1 MSEKSEDQKKYKRS
15 PALTASIILV
25 FLSIVLLLTLA
36 MFTSFDEVTN
46 RLEAGKVDIVLEE
59 HHWNPQNGDEI
70 VPNTFVEKDPTVRN
84 KEETVNT
91 YVFLEVIVPYDDDP
105 HLIIEKAYQDEAA
118 NASPHK
124 AGKNIYTNTSG
135 EKVPYYKFVATGEQ
149 IGRDHY
155 KSCPPDD
162 LRAYYDNTYTKAQMV
177 NTCWKLLTNYPKDD
191 FQRKTWTYVYAYVQD
206 NPARLQPLIANATIQ
221 TPLFNEIYLLNFR
234 EREVTNQVST
244 AFPDTARD
252 YSIKINAYGIQAEF
266 LKQNNLTT
274 EVPEEVWAMLDEDYT
289 YSVPSP

>member
-105 HLIIEKAYQDEAA
+105 HLIIEKAYQDD
-118 NASPHK
+118 PQQ
-124 AGKNIYTNTSG
+124 AGKNIYTNTLG
-135 EKVPYYKFVATGEQ
+135 AKIPYYKFVATGES
-149 IGRDHY
+149 IGMDHY
-155 KSCPPDD
+155 KIYSDNNFSN
-162 LRAYYDNTYTKAQMV
+162 YYDHNYTNEQKV
-177 NTCWKLLTNYPKDD
+177 NSCWKLLTSYPKDD
-191 FQRKTWTYVYAYVQD
+191 LQRKTWTYVYAYVQD
-206 NPARLQPLIANATIQ
+206 NSELLQPLIANATIQ

-234 EREVTNQVST
+234 ERKVTNEVST
-244 AFPDTARD
+244 AFPDPARD

-274 EVPEEVWAMLDEDYT
+274 GVPEEVWAMLDEDYT
-289 YSVPSP
+289 YPVP

>member
-105 HLIIEKAYQDEAA
+105 HLIIEEAYQND
-118 NASPHK
+118 PQQ
-124 AGKNIYTNTSG
+124 AGKNIFNTSG
-135 EKVPYYKFVATGEQ
+135 EKVPYYKFVATGEP
-149 IGRDHY
+149 IGADHY
-155 KSCPPDD
+155 KSCPPND
-162 LRAYYDNTYTKAQMV
+162 LRAYYDNNYTNVQKV
-177 NTCWKLLTNYPKDD
+177 NSCWKLLTGYPKGDT
-191 FQRKTWTYVYAYVQD
+191 QRKTWTYVYAYVQE
-206 NPARLQPLIANATIQ
+206 NSKLLQPLIANATIQ

-234 EREVTNQVST
+234 ERKVST
-244 AFPDTARD
+244 AFPDPERD

-289 YSVPSP
+289 SVPSP